1 MPKLYLAV
9 PLLLASLAA
18 VWTFWPEK
26 YVAWLHA
33 MTQKMPSAM
42 RIGAEGVSDAFPFP
56 TSKSWYSKFLRVMGL
71 LLWLLLLML
80 ACMFFY
86 AYRSPN

>member
-42 RIGAEGVSDAFPFP
+42 RIGAEGVSDAFPFS